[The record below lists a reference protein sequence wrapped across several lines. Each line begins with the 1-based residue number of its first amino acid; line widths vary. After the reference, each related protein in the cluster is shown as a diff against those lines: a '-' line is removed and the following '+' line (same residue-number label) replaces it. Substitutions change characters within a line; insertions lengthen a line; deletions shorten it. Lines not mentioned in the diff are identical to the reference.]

1 MTKYIDNNGKFNH
14 GRWQRDQILNEVDY
28 STMRLKSNID
38 QKWDSTDTM
47 MDDLRQYIGAAVAA
61 SGQEMGLDLAEA
73 LKLMMNF
80 AKGEAMT
87 AGRNEIKVNEGTK
100 SYEPGD
106 KWSEDFDYIG
116 LLKFGASAAPL
127 TYDNIGLFNDVYE
140 SFQDVNYHR
149 EGADLGNAI
158 EWFEDTGPGEPRVE
172 DFMARFRK
180 KCTETLKVMGV
191 KWTPRR

>member
-80 AKGEAMT
+80 AKGEAIT
-87 AGRNEIKVNEGTK
+87 AGR
-100 SYEPGD
+100 
-106 KWSEDFDYIG
+106 
-116 LLKFGASAAPL
+116 
-127 TYDNIGLFNDVYE
+127 
-140 SFQDVNYHR
+140 
-149 EGADLGNAI
+149 
-158 EWFEDTGPGEPRVE
+158 
-172 DFMARFRK
+172 
-180 KCTETLKVMGV
+180 
-191 KWTPRR
+191 